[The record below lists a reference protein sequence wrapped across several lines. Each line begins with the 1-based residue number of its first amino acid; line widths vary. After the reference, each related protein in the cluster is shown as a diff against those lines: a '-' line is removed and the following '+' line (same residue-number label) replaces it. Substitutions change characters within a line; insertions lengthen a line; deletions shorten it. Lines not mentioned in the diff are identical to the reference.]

1 MVVKVLR
8 TTTSDFKTLRNSHE
22 KNTWLLLIFS
32 VYKSS
37 ASVKLSECHK
47 KDRLFVL
54 ELFRNQKHKCDNLHC
69 SHNGH
74 STDDTGYG
82 TDNEDTA
89 GGSESNPDYE
99 PLDIVGERCSQSSV
113 DFTRMDSIRRVKLK
127 VKKVNLQSLNVSDKD
142 RKSGQLGRALCKEL
156 IGIIPGHFPSKSRSA
171 CGQRLCIRGLV
182 PHSHAA
188 KYSKIQIGTE
198 IC

>member
-1 MVVKVLR
+1 MWSVFCSL
-8 TTTSDFKTLRNSHE
+8 
-22 KNTWLLLIFS
+22 FS
-32 VYKSS
+32 AYKSS
-37 ASVKLSECHK
+37 TPVSLPESRSKGH
-47 KDRLFVL
+47 LFVL
-54 ELFRNQKHKCDNLHC
+54 ELFRNKKHRCDNLHC
-69 SHNGH
+69 PHNGH

-82 TDNEDTA
+82 TDNEDMA
-89 GGSESNPDYE
+89 GSTESNPDYE
-99 PLDIVGERCSQSSV
+99 PLDIVGDRCSGTSV

-127 VKKVNLQSLNVSDKD
+127 VKKVNLQNFDVSAQD

-188 KYSKIQIGTE
+188 KYSKIQIGMYMCTL
-198 IC
+198 CRVFFMVLSTMLFCM

>member
-1 MVVKVLR
+1 MGSVFCSL
-8 TTTSDFKTLRNSHE
+8 
-22 KNTWLLLIFS
+22 FS
-32 VYKSS
+32 AYKSS
-37 ASVKLSECHK
+37 TPVSLPESRSKGH
-47 KDRLFVL
+47 LFVL
-54 ELFRNQKHKCDNLHC
+54 ELFRNKKHRCDNLHC
-69 SHNGH
+69 PHNGH

-82 TDNEDTA
+82 TDNEDMA
-89 GGSESNPDYE
+89 GSTESNPDYE
-99 PLDIVGERCSQSSV
+99 PLDIVGDRCSGTSV

-127 VKKVNLQSLNVSDKD
+127 VKKVNLQNFDVSAQD

-188 KYSKIQIGTE
+188 KYSKIQIGMYMCTL
-198 IC
+198 C

>member
-1 MVVKVLR
+1 MHI
-8 TTTSDFKTLRNSHE
+8 N

-37 ASVKLSECHK
+37 ASVKLSECNK

-54 ELFRNQKHKCDNLHC
+54 ELFRNQKHKCENLHC
-69 SHNGH
+69 PHNGH

-99 PLDIVGERCSQSSV
+99 PLDMVGERCSQSTV

-127 VKKVNLQSLNVSDKD
+127 VKKVNLQSLNISDKD
-142 RKSGQLGRALCKEL
+142 RKLGQLGRALCKEL